1 MLQNRFNSAM
11 ALREKNTNP
20 SSSREKAPTIADAAL
35 LGFISSLGP
44 FAVNANV
51 PGFHAIAADMGV
63 SFIAVQLSLTVYLA
77 TYAVASLF
85 VGAVSDSL
93 GRKPVIIAGMLL
105 FMVASLGADLAT
117 TIEVFYFWRFV
128 QGLTAAAGQVVTQ
141 AVVRDRWAGL
151 GAARMNALIAMFFAV
166 SPALAPVV
174 GGALIVRFSWHA
186 VFVFLIVYAGLIA
199 LFTARFIPETL
210 PAAKR
215 RAFGLMQLLTDY
227 RRGFTNTAF
236 MAGVAAHGC
245 CFMGGILYSAGAA
258 DFVIRI
264 MHLGVDDFAYL
275 TFPLIGTSLVGSW
288 YAARWA
294 QAFGPVRMLYA
305 TIGFMIAAGAASTL
319 ADYSLGWGFPLIL
332 IGPMLYQFG
341 MALCRPVMMAMNL
354 DYFPD
359 NRGMA
364 ASIQQ
369 FFVTA
374 GFSVSTALWVPLV
387 MGSAWK
393 YSAVMSFSAVLV
405 LALWMISMR
414 KRKSALRE
422 TGLREPMA

>member
-1 MLQNRFNSAM
+1 
-11 ALREKNTNP
+11 
-20 SSSREKAPTIADAAL
+20 
-35 LGFISSLGP
+35 
-44 FAVNANV
+44 
-51 PGFHAIAADMGV
+51 
-63 SFIAVQLSLTVYLA
+63 
-77 TYAVASLF
+77 
-85 VGAVSDSL
+85 
-93 GRKPVIIAGMLL
+93 
-105 FMVASLGADLAT
+105 
-117 TIEVFYFWRFV
+117 
-128 QGLTAAAGQVVTQ
+128 
-141 AVVRDRWAGL
+141 
-151 GAARMNALIAMFFAV
+151 MNALVAMFFAV

-199 LFTARFIPETL
+199 LFTALFIPETL

-264 MHLGVDDFAYL
+264 MHLGVEDFAYL

-393 YSAVMSFSAVLV
+393 YSAVMTFSAVLV